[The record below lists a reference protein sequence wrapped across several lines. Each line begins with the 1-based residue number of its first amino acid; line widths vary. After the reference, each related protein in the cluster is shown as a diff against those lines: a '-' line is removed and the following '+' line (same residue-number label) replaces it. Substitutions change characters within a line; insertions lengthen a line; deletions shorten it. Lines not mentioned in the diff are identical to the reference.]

1 MLPGNN
7 NRITAAIG
15 EDTKQE
21 IKEKGFLFFYAYF
34 AYFRLF
40 CMGKYRRKTGRI
52 HAMQAGGKRQKPA
65 QRSPSVTKSK
75 ILPQYQISLIAHFV
89 LRESCWGCH
98 PKPAFCGLRRLKK
111 STHELK
117 DKFR

>member
-1 MLPGNN
+1 LLPGNN

-65 QRSPSVTKSK
+65 QRNPSLS
-75 ILPQYQISLIAHFV
+75 
-89 LRESCWGCH
+89 
-98 PKPAFCGLRRLKK
+98 
-111 STHELK
+111 
-117 DKFR
+117 